1 MASRARPGVSQ
12 GVVLGVVMDAIADIH
27 VEKDTTIALLSEAQA
42 RGYPL
47 RYMEQPDL
55 FLRDGHPYARM
66 RELRVDIAARP
77 WFVFGGESVTPLES
91 CEVILMRKDPPFDL
105 DYLNATYVLEAA
117 EARGAMVVNRAA
129 TLRDCNEKLFA
140 LAFPQFTPPSLVSAR
155 PVRLREF
162 LAEHADIVV
171 KPLNQMGGQSVFRL
185 RADDPNITVIL
196 DSITTHGTRLV
207 MAQRFIPEIGAGD
220 KRILVVNGQAVPH
233 ALARIPRDGEFRG
246 NLAAGGRGVGQ
257 PLSARDREIAA
268 VVGPELVRRGIL
280 FAGLDVIGDY
290 LTEINITSPT
300 CVRELDKAFGLNI
313 SALLFDAIAARL
325 AA

>member
-1 MASRARPGVSQ
+1 MASHAKSGVT
-12 GVVLGVVMDAIADIH
+12 VGVVMDPIADIH
-27 VEKDTTIALLSEAQA
+27 IEKDTTIALLAEAQS
-42 RGYPL
+42 RGYSL
-47 RYMEQPDL
+47 RYMEQADL
-55 FLRDGHPYARM
+55 MLRDGRPHARM

-77 WFVFGGESVTPLES
+77 WFVFGAESVAPLET
-91 CEVILMRKDPPFDL
+91 CGVILMRKDPPFDL
-105 DYLNATYVLEAA
+105 DYLNATYILEAA
-117 EARGAMVVNRAA
+117 EARGALVINRAA
-129 TLRDCNEKLFA
+129 ALRDCNEKLFA
-140 LAFPQFTPPSLVSAR
+140 LAFPQFTPPSLVSAQ
-155 PVRLREF
+155 PDRLRGF
-162 LAEHADIVV
+162 LAEHADVVV

-185 RADDPNITVIL
+185 RVGDPNITVIL
-196 DSITTHGTRLV
+196 DSITVHGTRLV

-220 KRILVVNGQAVPH
+220 KRILVVNGQPVPY

-257 PLSARDREIAA
+257 PLSDRDCEIARG
-268 VVGPELVRRGIL
+268 VGPELVRRGIL

-313 SALLFDAIAARL
+313 SAMLLDAIAARL